1 MKIRKVLVI
10 CGLLI
15 SVTAS
20 TFNVSA
26 ATARAAKDCT
36 GTITLAKTSGTFKV
50 TENNT
55 PSNPVTAKK
64 INGSYTSI
72 DILGN
77 KNTQQV
83 TGSLAKGQLS
93 ITKYAPSH
101 YSSYM
106 GTMVYYLGGAKG
118 GSVTK
123 YY

>member
-93 ITKYAPSH
+93 ITKHAPSH

-106 GTMVYYLGGAKG
+106 GTMVYYLDGAKG

>member
-1 MKIRKVLVI
+1 MRII
-10 CGLLI
+10 
-15 SVTAS
+15 
-20 TFNVSA
+20 TFFPPMGRPIKSLKRYPFLTKWRFA
-26 ATARAAKDCT
+26 HFGHTE
-36 GTITLAKTSGTFKV
+36 FKV

-106 GTMVYYLGGAKG
+106 GTMVYYLDGAKG

>member
-36 GTITLAKTSGTFKV
+36 GTFKV

-106 GTMVYYLGGAKG
+106 GTMVYYLDGAKG